1 MSIKHD
7 LHSIPEVFSLTDL
20 RSKTSELVKKLD
32 EEDASLLLVNRTAP
46 VGVIVPIRIYREI
59 LADLKHVYDELGS
72 INIRDYK
79 LQAIKKKGSE

>member
-1 MSIKHD
+1 M
-7 LHSIPEVFSLTDL
+7 LHC
-20 RSKTSELVKKLD
+20 
-32 EEDASLLLVNRTAP
+32 LLVNRTAP

>member
-32 EEDASLLLVNRTAP
+32 EEDASLLTR
-46 VGVIVPIRIYREI
+46 
-59 LADLKHVYDELGS
+59 K
-72 INIRDYK
+72 
-79 LQAIKKKGSE
+79 